1 MNLVLIAIGCG
12 VIALIYGLLT
22 SQQVLRASP
31 GNARMQEVAAAIQEG
46 ASAYLRR
53 QYMTITVVGVVVAAI
68 VFAFLG
74 ALSAAGFVLGAVL
87 SGATGFVGMK
97 SGSRQVRTAIRE
109 RRLTCPDH
117 CVPRGAITGC

>member
-53 QYMTITVVGVVVAAI
+53 QYLTITVVGVVVAAL
-68 VFAFLG
+68 VVPAF
-74 ALSAAGFVLGAVL
+74 VRYRV
-87 SGATGFVGMK
+87 TG
-97 SGSRQVRTAIRE
+97 
-109 RRLTCPDH
+109 LT
-117 CVPRGAITGC
+117 T